1 MCLNSLSSTC
11 ESKGHIHILLCIFLF
26 FLRKMAVED
35 VRFDL
40 GVCVIGLVAKSRGQW
55 TFG

>member
-1 MCLNSLSSTC
+1 
-11 ESKGHIHILLCIFLF
+11 
-26 FLRKMAVED
+26 MAVED

-40 GVCVIGLVAKSRGQW
+40 GVCVRARARVIGLVAKSRGQW